1 MRMRAL
7 AVGLV
12 ALCVASGCA
21 QAPAVEGEGAEKAE
35 LSPQLKA
42 LVLDQAP
49 TDLAHPLYID
59 FNGRAE
65 LLGYALE
72 PEAKA
77 APGSQLSLKLY
88 WRAGG
93 KLEGGY
99 VPYTELLLPDG
110 KRVELEA
117 SSPVRQGELSP
128 ANWER
133 GKIYVDEITATVP
146 KDLEASRFSIVV
158 GLKTAPIPEEPKEEP
173 EAEKKPEKGDKKAED
188 VAPATFGSV
197 YLSVL
202 SGPADSKHGGVI
214 ATLETG
220 YTRPVAGKGPKK
232 PTTTSA
238 VKRAPGAPGAL
249 APGKPA
255 PAPKPQPVQPQ

>member
-1 MRMRAL
+1 MRAL
-7 AVGLV
+7 AFGLV

-21 QAPAVEGEGAEKAE
+21 QAPAAEGEGAEKAE

-42 LVLDQAP
+42 LVLDQVP
-49 TDLAHPLYID
+49 TDIAHPLYID

-110 KRVELEA
+110 KRVELDA

-158 GLKTAPIPEEPKEEP
+158 GLKTAPIPEEPAADAA
-173 EAEKKPEKGDKKAED
+173 EAEKKPEKDAKKAED
-188 VAPATFGSV
+188 TAPATFGSV
-197 YLSVL
+197 YLSVI

-220 YTRPVAGKGPKK
+220 YTRPVAGKGVKK
-232 PTTTSA
+232 PASA
-238 VKRAPGAPGAL
+238 IKRAPGAPAS
-249 APGKPA
+249 GKPA
-255 PAPKPQPVQPQ
+255 PAPKPQPAQPQ

>member
-7 AVGLV
+7 ALGLV
-12 ALCVASGCA
+12 ALCVAGGCA

-42 LVLDQAP
+42 LVLDQTP
-49 TDLAHPLYID
+49 TDIPHPLYID

-110 KRVELEA
+110 KRIELEA

-133 GKIYVDEITATVP
+133 GKIYVEELSATVP
-146 KDLEASRFSIVV
+146 KDLEAARFSIIV
-158 GLKTAPIPEEPKEEP
+158 GLKTAPIPEEPAADAA
-173 EAEKKPEKGDKKAED
+173 EAEKKPEKGDKKAEEA
-188 VAPATFGSV
+188 APATFGSV

-220 YTRPVAGKGPKK
+220 YTRPVAGKGAKK
-232 PTTTSA
+232 PPTSA
-238 VKRAPGAPGAL
+238 IKRAPGAP
-249 APGKPA
+249 APAKPA
-255 PAPKPQPVQPQ
+255 PAPKPQPAQPQ

>member
-1 MRMRAL
+1 MRVL
-7 AVGLV
+7 AFGLV

-21 QAPAVEGEGAEKAE
+21 QAPAAEGEAAEKAE

-117 SSPVRQGELSP
+117 TSPVRQGELSP

-146 KDLEASRFSIVV
+146 KDLEVARFSIVV

-173 EAEKKPEKGDKKAED
+173 EAEKKPEKGDKKAEE

-220 YTRPVAGKGPKK
+220 YTRPVAGKGGKK
-232 PTTTSA
+232 PPTSA
-238 VKRAPGAPGAL
+238 IKRAPGAP

-255 PAPKPQPVQPQ
+255 PAPAPKPAQPQ

>member
-21 QAPAVEGEGAEKAE
+21 QAPAVEGEAAEKAE

-117 SSPVRQGELSP
+117 TSPVRQGELSP

-146 KDLEASRFSIVV
+146 KDLEVARFSIVV
-158 GLKTAPIPEEPKEEP
+158 GLKTAPIPEEPKEEA
-173 EAEKKPEKGDKKAED
+173 EAEKKPEKGDKKAEEA
-188 VAPATFGSV
+188 APATFGSV

-220 YTRPVAGKGPKK
+220 YTRPVAGKGAKK
-232 PTTTSA
+232 PPTSA
-238 VKRAPGAPGAL
+238 IKRAPGAPV
-249 APGKPA
+249 PGKPA
-255 PAPKPQPVQPQ
+255 PAPAPKPAQPQ

>member
-1 MRMRAL
+1 
-7 AVGLV
+7 V

-42 LVLDQAP
+42 RVLDQTP
-49 TDLAHPLYID
+49 TDIAHPLYID

-133 GKIYVDEITATVP
+133 GKIYVEELNLTVP
-146 KDLEASRFSIVV
+146 KDLEAARFSIIV
-158 GLKTAPIPEEPKEEP
+158 GLKTAPIAEEPKDEP
-173 EAEKKPEKGDKKAED
+173 EAEKKPEKGDKKAEE
-188 VAPATFGSV
+188 VAPPSFGSV

-232 PTTTSA
+232 PPPASA
-238 VKRAPGAPGAL
+238 IKRAPGAPV
-249 APGKPA
+249 PGKPA